1 MEKEIFLDGKN
12 YITASEAARLTGYT
26 NDYIGQLC
34 RGGKV
39 EGKVIGR
46 TRYVCRESLE
56 AYDAESKKVMR
67 AGRHRSGYTPKI
79 SSVSNT
85 PNATVLGEGREKEYS
100 FSSQG
105 AISHVSNSMMRS
117 VVSVISIAVLLTGMI
132 LAPSIT
138 TRTTTLFSDGAS
150 LSVHKEQFI
159 AGSAALPEVARAYI
173 EIGVWSAYRFLSYI
187 GDAMLE
193 TIKRG
198 ALAVREFWW
207 RADEHG
213 VRKGMVVVPSVGSR
227 ERNRELEARIRN
239 SFSDEVEIS
248 INEDGGAGVINPI
261 FRSGKEDEYM
271 FVMVPLGG

>member
-1 MEKEIFLDGKN
+1 MEKEIVLDGKV

-56 AYDAESKKVMR
+56 AYDTESKKTVR

-79 SSVSNT
+79 SSVTNT
-85 PNATVLGEGREKEYS
+85 PNAAVPTTREREYS

-105 AISHVSNSMMRS
+105 AISRVSDSVLRS
-117 VVSVISIAVLLTGMI
+117 FASIAGVALLLVGMI
-132 LAPSIT
+132 LAPSIAM
-138 TRTTTLFSDGAS
+138 RTATFFPDSAP
-150 LSVHKEQFI
+150 LSVHEEQLI
-159 AGSAALPEVARAYI
+159 AGSAAFPDAARAYI
-173 EIGVWSAYRFLSYI
+173 EIGVWSAYRVLSRI
-187 GDAMLE
+187 GDVLTK
-193 TIKRG
+193 TIDRG
-198 ALAVREFWW
+198 ALAVRGLWW
-207 RADEHG
+207 RTDEPG
-213 VRKGMVVVPSVGSR
+213 AREGMVVVPSLGSD
-227 ERNRELEARIRN
+227 EENAEFEARVRN
-239 SFSDEVEIS
+239 SFSDEVEVS
-248 INEDGGAGVINPI
+248 LNESGSSGVISPV